1 MHSALDPR
9 DLVPDEAEQLAHS
22 GHLIGDLEER
32 ARAAAAASDLD
43 GLARIS
49 DELATAPLRADWP
62 YDEPSD
68 DATLERLGADVPP
81 SPVDVAD
88 LPRRLRGA
96 WLGRAVANTLGKPIE
111 GLTRAEVETYLRAAG
126 QWPQTGYVALLDP
139 LPEGVS
145 HLHESAP
152 FASAG
157 LFVDVP
163 RDDDIDWTILGLHL
177 MERYGQGLTTADI
190 ETEWLDRIPFTQTF
204 TAERAAYRNLIHGL
218 HAPETAV
225 VDNPYREWIGALIR
239 ADVFGYVHPGDP
251 GAAARLALIDARLTH
266 VKNGIY
272 GELWAAALVS
282 AAFAT
287 DSAEDALR
295 VARRF
300 VPGTSRLAAALDGIR
315 DVHRDG
321 ASATDA
327 LDWIDSELG
336 HYNWVHTIHNAA
348 AIAAGLLWGT
358 DFTTSVALTIA
369 AGRDTDSS
377 AATTG
382 SVFGALHG
390 DDAIPAGLVGTTHHR
405 VRSSIR
411 DFDRITID
419 ELAARTL
426 AVATVALPA
435 EAAAAEAAVESEAV
449 R

>member
-22 GHLIGDLEER
+22 GHLVGDLEEQ
-32 ARAAAAASDLD
+32 ARAAAASSDLD
-43 GLARIS
+43 ALARINDALRHAPVRS
-49 DELATAPLRADWP
+49 DWTYE
-62 YDEPSD
+62 EPSD
-68 DATLERLGADVPP
+68 LPTLERLGADVPP
-81 SPVDVAD
+81 APIDVAD
-88 LPRRLRGA
+88 FPRRLRGA
-96 WLGRAVANTLGKPIE
+96 WLGRTVGNTLGKPIE
-111 GLTRAEVETYLRAAG
+111 GLSRAEVELYLRAAN
-126 QWPQTGYVALLDP
+126 QWPQTGYVSLLDP

-157 LFVDVP
+157 LFEDVP

-177 MERYGQGLTTADI
+177 MERYGTSLTTDDI
-190 ETEWLDRIPFTQTF
+190 ATEWLDRIPFTQTY

-218 HAPETAV
+218 HAPETAIV
-225 VDNPYREWIGALIR
+225 TNPYREWIGALIR
-239 ADVFGYVHPGDP
+239 ADIFGYVNPGNP
-251 GAAARLALIDARLTH
+251 EAAARLALIDARLTH

-272 GELWAAALVS
+272 GETWAAALVA

-300 VPGTSRLAAALDGIR
+300 VPNKSRLAEALDGIKNVYR
-315 DVHRDG
+315 SG
-321 ASATDA
+321 ASAVEA
-327 LDWIDSELG
+327 LDWIDRELG

-377 AATTG
+377 GATIG
-382 SVFGALHG
+382 SVFGAIHG
-390 DDAIPAGLVGTTHHR
+390 DDSIPPALVGTTHHR

-419 ELAARTL
+419 ELTSRTL
-426 AVATVALPA
+426 AVAEIAVPA
-435 EAAAAEAAVESEAV
+435 QVEAV
-449 R
+449 TS

>member
-22 GHLIGDLEER
+22 GHLICDLEARARDAAARSDLEE
-32 ARAAAAASDLD
+32 
-43 GLARIS
+43 LARLRE
-49 DELATAPLRADWP
+49 ELAATPLREDWP

-68 DATLERLGADVPP
+68 DATLERLGADVAPM
-81 SPVDVAD
+81 PVDVD
-88 LPRRLRGA
+88 ELPRRLRGA
-96 WLGRAVANTLGKPIE
+96 WLGRTVGNTLGKPIE
-111 GLTRAEVETYLRAAG
+111 GLTRGEVETYLRAAG

-152 FASAG
+152 FAAAG
-157 LFVDVP
+157 LFSDVP

-177 MERYGQGLTTADI
+177 IERYGDDLTTADI

-204 TAERAAYRNLIHGL
+204 TAERAAYRNLIHGM

-239 ADVFGYVHPGDP
+239 ADIFGYVHPGDP
-251 GAAARLALIDARLTH
+251 AAAARLALVDARLTH
-266 VKNGIY
+266 VQNGIY
-272 GELWAAALVS
+272 GETWAAALV
-282 AAFAT
+282 AAALAT
-287 DSAEDALR
+287 DSAERALE

-300 VPGTSRLAAALDGIR
+300 VPGASRLAAALDGIR

-327 LDWIDSELG
+327 LNWIDRELG

-348 AIAAGLLWGT
+348 GIAAGLLWGT
-358 DFTTSVALTIA
+358 GFTDAVALTIA

-382 SVFGALHG
+382 SVYGALHG
-390 DDAIPAGLVGTTHHR
+390 DAAIPAELVGTTHHR

-411 DFDRITID
+411 DFDRITVD

-426 AVATVALPA
+426 AVAQIAVPVTLP
-435 EAAAAEAAVESEAV
+435 EAAL
-449 R
+449 

>member
-1 MHSALDPR
+1 MHSAIDPR

-22 GHLIGDLEER
+22 GHLVGDLQAR
-32 ARAAAAASDLD
+32 ARAAAASSDLD
-43 GLARIS
+43 ALARIR
-49 DELATAPLRADWP
+49 DELATTPLRDDWP
-62 YDEPSD
+62 YVEPSD
-68 DATLERLGADVPP
+68 EETLDRLGDDVPP
-81 SPVDVAD
+81 SPVDAAAF
-88 LPRRLRGA
+88 PSRLRGA
-96 WLGRAVANTLGKPIE
+96 WLGRTVGNTLGKPIE
-111 GLTRAEVETYLRAAG
+111 GLPRREVELYLRAAG
-126 QWPQTGYVALLDP
+126 QWPQTGYPALLDP
-139 LPEGVS
+139 LPAGVS

-152 FASAG
+152 YSSAG
-157 LFVDVP
+157 LFTDVP

-177 MERYGQGLTTADI
+177 IERYGRDLRTEDI

-218 HAPETAV
+218 HAPETAI

-239 ADVFGYVHPGDP
+239 ADIFGYVHPGDP
-251 GAAARLALIDARLTH
+251 AAAAHLALVDARLTH

-272 GELWAAALVS
+272 GETWAAALVS
-282 AAFAT
+282 AAFAF
-287 DSAEDALR
+287 DEAADALR

-300 VPGTSRLAAALDGIR
+300 VPDRSRLAEALDGIA
-315 DVHRDG
+315 DVHRSG
-321 ASATDA
+321 ASATEA
-327 LDWIDSELG
+327 LDWIDRELG

-377 AATTG
+377 GATIG
-382 SVFGALHG
+382 SVYGALHG
-390 DDAIPAGLVGTTHHR
+390 DGSIPAELVGTTHHH

-419 ELAARTL
+419 ELTGRTL
-426 AVATVALPA
+426 AVARIAVPAQAETVG
-435 EAAAAEAAVESEAV
+435 

>member
-22 GHLIGDLEER
+22 GYLIGDLETR

-43 GLARIS
+43 GLARIRA
-49 DELATAPLRADWP
+49 ELAEAPLGEDWP
-62 YDEPSD
+62 FDEPSD
-68 DATLERLGADVPP
+68 EATLSRLGAAVAAAPIDE
-81 SPVDVAD
+81 AD

-96 WLGRAVANTLGKPIE
+96 WLGRTVGNTLGKPIE

-139 LPEGVS
+139 LPSGVS

-157 LFVDVP
+157 LFTDVP

-177 MERYGQGLTTADI
+177 METYGQQLGTADI
-190 ETEWLDRIPFTQTF
+190 EREWLDRIPFTQTF
-204 TAERAAYRNLIHGL
+204 TAERAAYRNLIHGM
-218 HAPETAV
+218 HAPATAI

-239 ADVFGYVHPGDP
+239 ADIFGYVHPGDP
-251 GAAARLALIDARLTH
+251 AAAVRLALVDARLTH

-272 GELWAAALVS
+272 GETWAAALVA

-287 DSAEDALR
+287 DSAHDALD

-300 VPGTSRLAAALDGIR
+300 VPDASRLAAALDGIR
-315 DVHRDG
+315 ELHGSG
-321 ASATDA
+321 ATGTDA
-327 LDWIDSELG
+327 LDWIDQELG
-336 HYNWVHTIHNAA
+336 HYNWVHTVHNAA
-348 AIAAGLLWGT
+348 AIAAGLLWGD

-382 SVFGALHG
+382 SVYGALHG
-390 DDAIPAGLVGTTHHR
+390 HDAIPATLVGTTHHR

-419 ELAARTL
+419 ELADRTL
-426 AVATVALPA
+426 AVARVAVATEP
-435 EAAAAEAAVESEAV
+435 EAV
-449 R
+449 L

>member
-22 GHLIGDLEER
+22 GYLIGDLEAS
-32 ARAAAAASDLD
+32 ARAAAASSDLD
-43 GLARIS
+43 ALARIA
-49 DELATAPLRADWP
+49 DELANAPLRSDWP
-62 YDEPSD
+62 YVEPSD
-68 DATLERLGADVPP
+68 SQTLERLGSEVPP
-81 SPVDVAD
+81 APIDVAD
-88 LPRRLRGA
+88 FPRRLRGA
-96 WLGRAVANTLGKPIE
+96 WLGRTVGNTLGKPIE
-111 GLTRAEVETYLRAAG
+111 GLSRQEVELYLRAAD
-126 QWPQTGYVALLDP
+126 QWPQTGYPALLDP
-139 LPEGVS
+139 LPAGVS

-152 FASAG
+152 YSSAG
-157 LFVDVP
+157 LFTDVP

-177 MERYGQGLTTADI
+177 LERYGESLTTADI

-218 HAPETAV
+218 HAPETATAT
-225 VDNPYREWIGALIR
+225 NPYREWIGALIR
-239 ADVFGYVHPGDP
+239 ADIFGYAHPGNP
-251 GAAARLALIDARLTH
+251 AAAARLALIDARLTH

-272 GELWAAALVS
+272 GETWAAALVA

-300 VPGTSRLAAALDGIR
+300 VPNKSRLAEALDGIKN
-315 DVHRDG
+315 VHRSG
-321 ASATDA
+321 ASATEA
-327 LDWIDSELG
+327 LDWIDRELG

-377 AATTG
+377 GATLG
-382 SVFGALHG
+382 SVYGAIHG
-390 DDAIPAGLVGTTHHR
+390 DDAIPVDLVGTTHDR

-419 ELAARTL
+419 ELTARTL
-426 AVATVALPA
+426 AIADIAVPA
-435 EAAAAEAAVESEAV
+435 EAEVV
-449 R
+449 NR